1 MFENEKREERRE
13 RERET
18 ERSHRGGKERCSQ
31 HLSLSPRKR
40 EAQSFDLGSLGERA
54 RDTQTEDFS
63 FLLIMRRRGY

>member
-1 MFENEKREERRE
+1 MFENEKREEKRRE
-13 RERET
+13 RDREISSRW
-18 ERSHRGGKERCSQ
+18 EGKVFATFV
-31 HLSLSPRKR
+31 SLSPRKR